1 MLENLKISNYAI
13 INEIEI
19 DFAKSL
25 NVITGETGAG
35 KSILLGAL
43 ALILGNRVDKTALHN
58 QNSKCI
64 IEGVFDIQKLDIQNF
79 FDKND
84 LDYETQTILRREIVP
99 SGKSRAFINDT
110 PVKLDI
116 LKELSEKFIDIHS
129 QHQTIRLNDTSFQLS
144 ILDAYSGTK
153 KDLSDYKKLFKE
165 YKKFVQ
171 KLELLEVEE
180 RKAKKDLDY
189 FNFQL
194 EEIEKSGL
202 EDNENE
208 ELEKEFL
215 VLSNAEKIRNNIN
228 HILYSVDED
237 EQNILDKINELKSLF
252 SEISGFDTKIEDFF
266 KRMESVSLELKELSI
281 DLATYKNQVEVDEKR
296 IDEITDR
303 LDLINQLLTKH
314 QFKEVAE
321 LNDYA
326 NTLRTKIDGIT
337 SLEKEISETKNVIES
352 TFGELTEKANLISEL
367 RHSHKTSVEEKLVA
381 LLQQVGM
388 NNARIEFKL
397 DELEEFNDY
406 GKDRL
411 NIFFSSNTGI
421 PLQPI
426 NKVAS
431 GGELSRLMLCI
442 KYILVGTALLPTI
455 VFDEIDL
462 GISGE
467 IAIKVGEMLGKLSN
481 NHQVIS
487 ITHLPQIAA
496 MGKEH
501 FLVYKTT
508 ENEQTNTKIKKLNK
522 KEKIGELAKMIG
534 GESAGEKAYQ
544 SSKELIKKFS

>member
-64 IEGVFDIQKLDIQNF
+64 IEGVFDIQKLDLQNF